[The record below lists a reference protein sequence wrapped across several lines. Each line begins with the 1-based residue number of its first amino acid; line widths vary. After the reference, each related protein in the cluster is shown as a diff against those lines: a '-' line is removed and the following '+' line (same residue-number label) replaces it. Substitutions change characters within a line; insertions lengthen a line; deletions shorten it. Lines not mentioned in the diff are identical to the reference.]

1 MDQIR
6 AKTLVKTTVK
16 IYDSPLT
23 SVSTHFTLMGFQIF
37 MHKLHLHLGP
47 NKVSI
52 YSLNL
57 V

>member
-47 NKVSI
+47 NQVSI